1 MLLFNEV
8 EIVLEALGVA
18 AAGNFLAKKL
28 LFAKDREQTVEQI
41 RCVVLCG
48 SAFYHYYSQL
58 QELELHQ
65 VVNSKA
71 AGFAAQTTKCLPELC
86 LCPILRSVRCVL
98 SLFLLCRD
106 IVDNK
111 IAAGEVGKDLRRVA
125 DTLVETVTE
134 TEQVVDKNVSHR
146 ALCHA
151 VCVMALCSAC
161 L

>member
-8 EIVLEALGVA
+8 EIVLEVLGVA

-48 SAFYHYYSQL
+48 SAFYHYYLQL

-71 AGFAAQTTKCLPELC
+71 AGVQRRPPSVCL
-86 LCPILRSVRCVL
+86 SSACVQY
-98 SLFLLCRD
+98 C
-106 IVDNK
+106 VQY
-111 IAAGEVGKDLRRVA
+111 A
-125 DTLVETVTE
+125 
-134 TEQVVDKNVSHR
+134 VVY
-146 ALCHA
+146 
-151 VCVMALCSAC
+151 LCSLCAGI
-161 L
+161 LWTTRSQPVRLVRT